1 MGTFSYIRHKITCLL
16 PYIIRRRIQNFLAYR
31 RKKKDLSVEERLNDL
46 RNILIA
52 QFPIH
57 QVPRATGKL
66 RLLQD
71 GNTVLLKLFAK
82 RCEEEGLRYWMDYGT
97 LLGAVRHKG
106 FIPWDDDLDVSML
119 RKDYDKLLEKLPQLF
134 PKEEGFTWTKHAF
147 LQIGYEGTPLNIDVY
162 PYHLYFEPIT
172 ETNKAVIN
180 QKLTKLKKSV
190 VFQPPY
196 INCTDE
202 QVQQKIAKDILDG
215 KSPASESDCPGLFL
229 SPAITFTK
237 NTALTYDT
245 IFPLKKLNFEG
256 IELNAPNKARAYLQF
271 FYGDYMAYP
280 SKVGYQHPS
289 VERMVKTCAFENA
302 VNQFIDTY
310 GQ

>member
-1 MGTFSYIRHKITCLL
+1 MLKFRISCLL
-16 PYIIRRRIQNFLAYR
+16 PHCLYKMAQRFLAARKR
-31 RKKKDLSVEERLNDL
+31 RKNASVEAKLQDI
-46 RNILIA
+46 RNILIHFA
-52 QFPIH
+52 PIT
-57 QVPRATGKL
+57 QLPPATGKL

-71 GNTVLLKLFAK
+71 GNTVLMAHFAK
-82 RCEEEGLRYWMDYGT
+82 VCEENNLRYWMDYGT

-119 RKDYDKLLEKLPQLF
+119 RADYEKMVEMLPFLF

-147 LQIGYEGTPLNIDVY
+147 LQIGYKDTPLNIDVY

-172 ETNKAVIN
+172 AINKAAIDD
-180 QKLTKLKKSV
+180 KLTKFKKAV

-196 INCTDE
+196 INYSDE
-202 QVQQKIAKDILDG
+202 QVQYKIANDILDG
-215 KSPASESDCPGLFL
+215 KSPAPESDSPGIFL

-245 IFPLKKLNFEG
+245 IFPLKKLSFEG

-271 FYGDYMAYP
+271 FYGDYMTYP
-280 SKVGYQHPS
+280 PKVGYQHPS
-289 VERMVKTCAFENA
+289 VERMVKEIPFEDA
-302 VNQFIDTY
+302 VNQFIDKY
-310 GQ
+310 SK